1 MSEMSPKE
9 SFHIIAK
16 MMNDTRH
23 NVMRGAVA
31 PLLAWGW
38 ASFAVSIT
46 VWVGLWLTCNNKW
59 NFAWFLIPLIGMPL
73 LRRLKPAEQGV
84 STAISASLVVIWKM
98 LTVLI
103 VAFSVTSFFVR
114 YNVLSFILL
123 ILAIGSFITGE
134 LIRYPFLKYSSVAG
148 FILAASM
155 WWITGLNQIPVFAMA
170 MLIMMII
177 PAYRIRHELKTENNA
192 RA

>member
-1 MSEMSPKE
+1 MYPKE
-9 SFHIIAK
+9 SLDIIAK
-16 MMNDTRH
+16 MMNDTRN
-23 NVMRGAVA
+23 NVMRGAVI

-38 ASFAVSIT
+38 TSFVVSLL
-46 VWVGLWLTCNNKW
+46 VWAGLWITENDNW
-59 NFAWFLIPLIGMPL
+59 NFAWSLIPLIGMPI
-73 LRRLKPAEQGV
+73 LRRLQPEDRGV
-84 STAISASLVVIWKM
+84 STAISNSLVVIWKM

-103 VAFSVTSFFVR
+103 VVFSITSFFVR

-134 LIRYPFLKYSSVAG
+134 LIRYPFLKYSSVSG

-155 WWITGLNQIPVFAMA
+155 WWVTGLPQILIFAISMVT
-170 MLIMMII
+170 MMII
-177 PAYRIRHELKTENNA
+177 PAYKIKQVLQKENND